1 MTPAKPVKHAR
12 TQKAAKTSVPKPQQ
26 TGSWEQWYPLPNDP
40 DLSAAGV
47 EIGARVMAELR
58 RRPQLRIV
66 FRIGDK
72 EARVECLRLA
82 MYPGPL
88 GSFPLDEELARS
100 PAHRPVK
107 LPAEEQFFALNSYVA
122 GIADVGIRGMFTI
135 AREDG
140 SLPIGFNSVMQ
151 SQILRALL
159 RLTPAV
165 ALDLYTLILEY
176 ESLDGTQSRRDPVL
190 KDNVKSDLAQL
201 LSKNTIMP
209 PELLAHLSG
218 DGSTNIRRLVA
229 KHRNTAPEVLA
240 RLAGDVDMNVRLNV
254 AGNKR
259 ASPEILARLAGDRES
274 NAYVQARAKE
284 TLEDQKKNFKGVNPP
299 KKKIK
304 KQLRKPA
311 NRP

>member
-12 TQKAAKTSVPKPQQ
+12 TQKAAKTSAPKPQQ
-26 TGSWEQWYPLPNDP
+26 TGAWEQWYPLPNDP

-47 EIGARVMAELR
+47 EIGARVTAELR

-88 GSFPLDEELARS
+88 GSFPLEEELARS

-107 LPAEEQFFALNSYVA
+107 LPAEEHFFALNSYVA
-122 GIADVGIRGMFTI
+122 GISEMGIRGMFTI

-140 SLPIGFNSVMQ
+140 SLPIGFNAVMQ

-176 ESLDGTQSRRDPVL
+176 ESLDGAGGHRDPVL

-201 LSKNTIMP
+201 LSKNTVMP
-209 PELLAHLSG
+209 PELLAHLAG
-218 DGSTNIRRLVA
+218 DGSSTIRRLVA
-229 KHRNTAPEVLA
+229 KHRNASPEVLA
-240 RLAGDVDMNVRLNV
+240 RLAGDGDINVRLNV
-254 AGNKR
+254 AGNKH
-259 ASPEILARLAGDRES
+259 ASPEILARLPHLHGVALHPAVSVFARRALGREL
-274 NAYVQARAKE
+274 Q
-284 TLEDQKKNFKGVNPP
+284 Q
-299 KKKIK
+299 
-304 KQLRKPA
+304 QLA
-311 NRP
+311 